1 MSSVLIEHGQYV
13 DDAGTPISG
22 GKLYVGTQNADPVA
36 TSPSTVI
43 YSDRALTIPIA
54 NPQSLGADGR
64 ALSKVWVDGEY
75 SIQVNSLVGIVETQE
90 FQDLD
95 AGTGAAKASTLDVSN
110 VLGVNVITGTTDAAL
125 SSLTANQQFI
135 FTTAGENTTN
145 ITLNIDGTGARPVV
159 KNYDQ
164 PILLAEFEAGQ
175 VVIVAYNEISN
186 NFEWVNQNNKVV
198 DFYIAPAVASAATTN
213 VWVTDGN
220 TVHVTGTTGITAFSP
235 AASIG
240 ARRTVVF
247 DGIVLLTHS
256 ADLSLPGG
264 VNYTTVAG
272 DVIEVYADTLTQ
284 HDVVIHKKDGTA
296 VVATEI
302 PIKAWVNF
310 NGTGVVAIRSSL
322 NVSSITD
329 NGVGDFTVNF
339 ATAMA
344 DANYITIG
352 SCPSNQGSNNY
363 TLSEKSLNLIG
374 TNNPQL
380 KTTTQVRVQSAATN
394 AAALSD
400 QPHNYLQFLG

>member
-36 TSPSTVI
+36 TSLTTVI

-54 NPQSLGADGR
+54 NPQSLGTDGR
-64 ALSKVWVDGEY
+64 TLSKVWVDGEY

-164 PILLAEFEAGQ
+164 PILVAEFEAGQ

-198 DFYIAPAVASAATTN
+198 DFHIAPSVASAATTN
-213 VWVTDGN
+213 IWVTDGN

-272 DVIEVYADTLTQ
+272 DIIEVYADTLTQ
-284 HDVVIHKKDGTA
+284 HDVVIHKRDGTA
-296 VVATEI
+296 VVVVPRWSSPVGILYAPNTLYQNTTGKPMLVTFGAVCNIGGIATLRTGPDTGVAVYTSQVGAGSSALRGSLVGLLPPGWWYYLE
-302 PIKAWVNF
+302 V
-310 NGTGVVAIRSSL
+310 TGVV
-322 NVSSITD
+322 T
-329 NGVGDFTVNF
+329 FTV
-339 ATAMA
+339 ATG
-344 DANYITIG
+344 II
-352 SCPSNQGSNNY
+352 
-363 TLSEKSLNLIG
+363 
-374 TNNPQL
+374 
-380 KTTTQVRVQSAATN
+380 
-394 AAALSD
+394 
-400 QPHNYLQFLG
+400 